1 MIERALPVGGE
12 RESTERLGVGTGERE
27 RERECVCEREKFI
40 YNQIDD

>member
-27 RERECVCEREKFI
+27 RASVCVCVRERSLFTIK
-40 YNQIDD
+40 